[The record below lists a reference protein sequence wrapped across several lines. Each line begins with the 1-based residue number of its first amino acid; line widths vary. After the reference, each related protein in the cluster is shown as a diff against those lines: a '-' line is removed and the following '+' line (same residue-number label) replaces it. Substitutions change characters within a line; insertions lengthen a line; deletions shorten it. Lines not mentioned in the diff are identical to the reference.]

1 MPSLLPLF
9 ASIMPFLLWPI
20 ELLLPFPYIIEEVAK
35 STLIFRL
42 LKLSNNFAK
51 IKLTILIGVIFAVSE
66 TVLYLFNIYLVGDIK
81 TFALR
86 LIITVP
92 LHVLTSLSILAPAL
106 LNRRL
111 IVLGLI
117 FAILLH
123 YIFNLFIAFI

>member
-9 ASIMPFLLWPI
+9 ASIVPFLLWPI

-35 STLIFRL
+35 STLIFPL
-42 LKLSNNFAK
+42 LKLSNNTAK

-66 TVLYLFNIYLVGDIK
+66 AVLYLFNIYLVGDIK

-117 FAILLH
+117 SAIVLH